1 MKEMLSL
8 STERFI
14 SVWQFANQ
22 HGVKLW
28 ECCIKSFVLKQ
39 DNLFQIYAKR
49 WNDLSILLKSI
60 DQFRYTKTIHLG
72 TRLRAITTELMW
84 FIPMSLACI
93 NLGRILIYRNRS
105 IHTKKKN
112 RGPAW
117 IWSLAEFCLT
127 EILKYEDLI
136 ACSTQQQLILS
147 N

>member
-105 IHTKKKN
+105 IHTKKKKPWPGLDLKFGGILFDGN
-112 RGPAW
+112 SKIRR
-117 IWSLAEFCLT
+117 LNCLQHSAT
-127 EILKYEDLI
+127 TNLV
-136 ACSTQQQLILS
+136 
-147 N
+147 